1 MVDLDDVDESSY
13 ALSAGLLASRRDTDL
28 PVVLRPSARRKYA
41 RKYKNV

>member
-1 MVDLDDVDESSY
+1 MHCQQGCSLLDE
-13 ALSAGLLASRRDTDL
+13 TPDL